1 MGMLLTCRLIIGNVI
16 QQILLLFLKELFKKK
31 LRDVYEATLFC
42 FVFLIFIYLAVP
54 ILSCG
59 IQTLSCGMWDLLSR
73 PGIKPGPLAMGAPSL
88 SHWTT
93 REVLIFILL
102 CLIYLSQ
109 HYAFKSGLYC
119 TMYQDFLSFLRLNSI
134 SLYV

>member
-1 MGMLLTCRLIIGNVI
+1 MR
-16 QQILLLFLKELFKKK
+16 QH
-31 LRDVYEATLFC
+31 C

-54 ILSCG
+54 VLSYG

-134 SLYV
+134 SLCMYRARFLYPEHVFFIHSSVEHLGYF